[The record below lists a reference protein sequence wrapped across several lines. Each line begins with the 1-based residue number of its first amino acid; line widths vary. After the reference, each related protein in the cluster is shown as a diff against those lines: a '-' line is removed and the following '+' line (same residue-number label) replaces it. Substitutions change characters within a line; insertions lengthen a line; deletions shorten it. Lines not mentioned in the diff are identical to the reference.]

1 MLPNHNCKVQNIKY
15 DGKDSSN
22 IPLHMVLGFMFHKF
36 ACKRKCRVQTDV
48 DARRMGC
55 NLAHAIDGNTRE
67 SSLTNFI
74 RCGVSEAAAP

>member
-1 MLPNHNCKVQNIKY
+1 MQEEC
-15 DGKDSSN
+15 GE
-22 IPLHMVLGFMFHKF
+22 
-36 ACKRKCRVQTDV
+36 QTDV
-48 DARRMGC
+48 DARRMGS